1 MASRILNGLF
11 VVAGAGGGLMW
22 IKDVWFFHEHA
33 RKINVWSTAIILSPF
48 LGPQFMA
55 AILSVS
61 DCESE
66 IAVTTRSKPC

>member
-1 MASRILNGLF
+1 
-11 VVAGAGGGLMW
+11 MW